1 VTVVVVTWN
10 GAHLLRPCLESLA
23 AQTIPHRVLVVD
35 NASTDETPQLLARFP
50 TVDVVRLDRNTGF
63 AGGAQAGLDRVS
75 TEFVAFLNNDAT
87 AEPGWLAALLAPFD
101 GDPTMAATTSRIL
114 LAADGR
120 INNAG
125 GAMTRWGAGYDRGY
139 GEPDG
144 PPYDS
149 PVDVGFFCGGACA
162 LRVDAAR
169 AVGGFPVDY
178 FLYYEDT
185 DLSWRLGLTGQRI
198 RYAPDAV
205 VHHLHSASSDQKSAS
220 FAFHNQRNQLLTV
233 LRNAPLLLALASV
246 GRFLLITAVRVVR
259 PGNGTSTGT
268 GTGSGSSS
276 GQPGEHSQRPRHRL
290 RVLGSVL
297 RQLPATWAARRRIGR
312 AATLPRRAFAAKW
325 LG

>member
-1 VTVVVVTWN
+1 VRVTVVVVTWN
-10 GAHLLRPCLESLA
+10 GAHLLGPCLESLA

-35 NASTDETPQLLARFP
+35 NASTDGTTALLAGFP
-50 TVDVVRLDRNTGF
+50 EVDVLRLDSNTGF
-63 AGGAQAGLDRVS
+63 AGGAQAGLDRVG
-75 TEFVAFLNNDAT
+75 TEFAAFLNNDAT

-101 GDPTMAATTSRIL
+101 DDATVAATTSRIL

-144 PPYDS
+144 PPFDAA
-149 PVDVGFFCGGACA
+149 VDVGFCCGGGCA
-162 LRVDAAR
+162 LRTEAAR
-169 AVGGFPVDY
+169 SVGGFPVEY

-185 DLSWRLGLTGQRI
+185 DLSWRLGLTGHRI

-233 LRNAPLLLALASV
+233 LRNAPLPLALASI

-259 PGNGTSTGT
+259 PGGEP
-268 GTGSGSSS
+268 
-276 GQPGEHSQRPRHRL
+276 GQPAEHSQQPGRRL
-290 RVLGSVL
+290 RVLLAVL
-297 RQLPATWAARRRIGR
+297 RQLPSTWRARRRIGR
-312 AATLPRRAFAAKW
+312 AATVSRRAFTAKW
-325 LG
+325 LRPSG

>member
-1 VTVVVVTWN
+1 VAVIAADTRVTVVVVTWN
-10 GAHLLRPCLESLA
+10 GAHLLGPCLESLA

-35 NASTDETPQLLARFP
+35 NASTDGTTALLAGFP
-50 TVDVVRLDRNTGF
+50 EVDVLRLDSNTGF
-63 AGGAQAGLDRVS
+63 AGGAQAGLDRVG
-75 TEFVAFLNNDAT
+75 TEFAAFLNNDAT

-101 GDPTMAATTSRIL
+101 DGATVSAVTSRIL
-114 LAADGR
+114 LAADRR

-144 PPYDS
+144 PPYDE
-149 PVDVGFFCGGACA
+149 PVDVGFCCGGACA
-162 LRVDAAR
+162 LRTQAAR
-169 AVGGFPVDY
+169 AVGGFPVEY

-205 VHHLHSASSDQKSAS
+205 VHHLHSASSDQKSES

-233 LRNAPLLLALASV
+233 LRNAPLPLALASV

-259 PGNGTSTGT
+259 PGV
-268 GTGSGSSS
+268 
-276 GQPGEHSQRPRHRL
+276 EHSQRPGLRV
-290 RVLGSVL
+290 RVLGAVL
-297 RQLPATWAARRRIGR
+297 RMLPATWAARRRIGQV
-312 AATLPRRAFAAKW
+312 ATVSRREFAAHW
-325 LG
+325 LGWTS